1 MDFEKWSKI
10 AEKIPEYR
18 RGGTAG
24 MAPLRLLLT
33 LEW

>member
-1 MDFEKWSKI
+1 MSDFI

-24 MAPLRLLLT
+24 IDLLKNSKRDPSIK
-33 LEW
+33 